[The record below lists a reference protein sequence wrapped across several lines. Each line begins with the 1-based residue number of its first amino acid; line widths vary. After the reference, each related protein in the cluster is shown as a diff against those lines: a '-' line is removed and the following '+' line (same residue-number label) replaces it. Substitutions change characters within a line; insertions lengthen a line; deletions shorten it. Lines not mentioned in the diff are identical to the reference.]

1 MLELQIPN
9 DKTPQSIAQ
18 ESVRRYKPGSMSKEN
33 FNVYHYIH
41 VYSNYESVMYDF
53 YLRDKAYCDRHMT
66 SLLVDISNY
75 DKDLVWA
82 CHDVK
87 EYYKSLYYNKHQ
99 VALEKQRL
107 WKKYVS

>member
-1 MLELQIPN
+1 MLQLQIPE
-9 DKTPQSIAQ
+9 DKTPQSIHK
-18 ESVRRYKPGSMSKEN
+18 ESVRKYDPGVMPKEN
-33 FNVYHYIH
+33 FIVYHYIH
-41 VYSNYESVMYDF
+41 KYSNYESVMYDF

-82 CHDVK
+82 CQDVK
-87 EYYKSLYYNKHQ
+87 DYYKSLYYNKHGR
-99 VALEKQRL
+99 ALEKQRL